1 MSASSFKGSPRWA
14 LTLINRVVAPACT
27 LCSSFSMMALRTSAS
42 GDLER
47 FSFAPPPIHLWI
59 AWRVASLSV
68 KYRRLVRSSCA
79 SRHSLRATSS
89 GRFELRP
96 SSSLPTLLDSRRRWS
111 CKGPFVSGVVVF
123 HFMVLKLQKPAP
135 IDFVDGS
142 QEPSPAV
149 HAPSKPKAPK
159 SPDSVPSQ
167 YSFSSLSRST
177 MYVSFPTLCCGAV
190 SAFVSES

>member
-1 MSASSFKGSPRWA
+1 MVIMCIQTLSKSYYLRPSS
-14 LTLINRVVAPACT
+14 
-27 LCSSFSMMALRTSAS
+27 
-42 GDLER
+42 
-47 FSFAPPPIHLWI
+47 
-59 AWRVASLSV
+59 SLST
-68 KYRRLVRSSCA
+68 LLDSRSC
-79 SRHSLRATSS
+79 
-89 GRFELRP
+89 FELRP
-96 SSSLPTLLDSRRRWS
+96 SSSLSTLLDSRSRCSWRS
-111 CKGPFVSGVVVF
+111 ACVSGVVVF
-123 HFMVLKLQKPAP
+123 HCMVLKLQKPAP
-135 IDFVDGS
+135 IDFIGGS